1 MRKLPKTNKTR
12 NVALTVF
19 LLTLL
24 VFILSQLVINSIL
37 SPLGIELERLNS
49 EKNYLIEENRSM
61 EEQIAKTNSIMVI
74 KQLANEKLNI
84 SSDSKRIIIYVE
96 DSSIIAER
104 P

>member
-1 MRKLPKTNKTR
+1 MTKSTR
-12 NVALTVF
+12 NLKKQNIPLTVF
-19 LLTLL
+19 LISLLT
-24 VFILSQLVINSIL
+24 FTLSQLIINSIL

-61 EEQIAKTNSIMVI
+61 EEQVAKTNSIMVI
-74 KQLANEKLNI
+74 KQLANKKLNI
-84 SSDSKRIIIYVE
+84 SSSPERGIIYIE

>member
-1 MRKLPKTNKTR
+1 MRKLPRTIKTK
-12 NVALTVF
+12 NVALTIF
-19 LLTLL
+19 LFTLL

-84 SSDSKRIIIYVE
+84 SSDSQRIIIYVE

>member
-1 MRKLPKTNKTR
+1 MKKNRLDLKNQ
-12 NVALTVF
+12 NVPLAIF
-19 LLTLL
+19 LFTLL

-49 EKNYLIEENRSM
+49 EKNYLVEENRSM

-74 KQLANEKLNI
+74 KQLANKRLNI
-84 SSDSKRIIIYVE
+84 SSSSERNLIYIE

-104 P
+104 Q

>member
-1 MRKLPKTNKTR
+1 MKKT
-12 NVALTVF
+12 ALSLKKQNIALAVF
-19 LLTLL
+19 LFTLI

-37 SPLGIELERLNS
+37 SPLGIQLERLNS
-49 EKNYLIEENRSM
+49 EKNYLVEENRSM

-74 KQLANEKLNI
+74 KQLANKELNI
-84 SSDSKRIIIYVE
+84 TASSENSIIYIE